1 MVPYN
6 EKDIDSK
13 KYKDKSVIV
22 LVTYDKLKS
31 HSKLLNIQFTRLII
45 DEFHEL
51 FDKKD
56 KNFPLINDV
65 KSEYKWAITGTPFV
79 NSSMINN
86 ILNFVA
92 KNKITSPN
100 ISKYKMYLD
109 VFCEM
114 FRKNTKESVESELSL
129 PKINEKTYV
138 LTLSEM
144 ERTMLDSIYAS
155 PVDKETSITRQMAFC
170 VNPNLYFQDENGIS
184 EKFIHVNICE
194 AKVINMHQ
202 EDFEKIFRQIIAH
215 KVNFLKL
222 KEDSTMT
229 NLDVFVIYDILVNKK
244 DHFDHIVDII
254 SRFYKDKLKL
264 KGKSVKLEELDKDDI
279 IKIWKDYLSEKIG
292 KSNLVYGSTFGHHDL
307 DSTNHIKKLEAD
319 LEKIRSTMIYFEQQ
333 IKLINQKTK
342 EIKKKGEDENVDYVE
357 LEETKEGEEITCSIC
372 LGEIDDDF
380 TLLQCGHAYCTICLK
395 AMLAQTSDKC
405 PQCKFSLKNT
415 TFYTPRIKKIQN
427 KNFAELIKKYGTK
440 IAHLINICKN
450 VIPADKTIIY
460 CDSPSLIDNLVMI
473 LNENDISAITP
484 SPSVSIMKT
493 VDEFKKNKQTLVL
506 SSEFNASGLNIQFAK
521 SIILL
526 QPIRG
531 EYARVRQTENQIIGR
546 LHRIGQTKEV
556 NLIRLIIKN
565 SIESE
570 ILRQNK
576 IIDSEYTGSNIK
588 SDYPKTREEMEELD
602 D

>member
-1 MVPYN
+1 
-6 EKDIDSK
+6 
-13 KYKDKSVIV
+13 
-22 LVTYDKLKS
+22 
-31 HSKLLNIQFTRLII
+31 
-45 DEFHEL
+45 
-51 FDKKD
+51 
-56 KNFPLINDV
+56 
-65 KSEYKWAITGTPFV
+65 
-79 NSSMINN
+79 
-86 ILNFVA
+86 
-92 KNKITSPN
+92 
-100 ISKYKMYLD
+100 
-109 VFCEM
+109 M

-129 PKINEKTYV
+129 PKINEKTYI

-144 ERTMLDSIYAS
+144 ERTMLDSICGSAI
-155 PVDKETSITRQMAFC
+155 DKETSITRQMAFC
-170 VNPNLYFQDENGIS
+170 INPNLYFQDENGIS

-202 EDFEKIFRQIIAH
+202 EDYEKIFKKIITE
-215 KVNFLKL
+215 KLNFLKL
-222 KEDSTMT
+222 KQDSTMT
-229 NLDVFVIYDILVNKK
+229 NSDVFVIFDFVVNKK
-244 DHFDHIVDII
+244 DNFEKRKDILY
-254 SRFYKDKLKL
+254 RFFADKLKL
-264 KGKSVKLEELDKDDI
+264 KGQKVEIDELDKLNKDDFN
-279 IKIWKDYLSEKIG
+279 KIWTDYLSDKIG
-292 KSNLVYGSTFGHHDL
+292 KNSLLFGGGYVHHDT
-307 DSTNHIKKLEAD
+307 DSVNHIKKLEAD

-333 IKLINQKTK
+333 IKLINRKTK
-342 EIKKKGEDENVDYVE
+342 DLKRKEDEENVDYVE
-357 LEETKEGEEITCSIC
+357 LEETKEGDEITCSIC

-415 TFYTPRIKKIQN
+415 TFYTPRIKQIQN
-427 KNFAELIKKYGTK
+427 KDFAELVKKYGTK

-450 VIPADKTIIY
+450 IIPMDKTIIY
-460 CDSPSLIDNLVMI
+460 CDSPSLIDNLVTIM
-473 LNENDISAITP
+473 NENDISAITP

-493 VDEFKKNKQTLVL
+493 VNDFKKDKQTLVL

-576 IIDSEYTGSNIK
+576 IIDSEYVGSNK
-588 SDYPKTREEMEELD
+588 KTDYPMTKAEMEELD
-602 D
+602 N